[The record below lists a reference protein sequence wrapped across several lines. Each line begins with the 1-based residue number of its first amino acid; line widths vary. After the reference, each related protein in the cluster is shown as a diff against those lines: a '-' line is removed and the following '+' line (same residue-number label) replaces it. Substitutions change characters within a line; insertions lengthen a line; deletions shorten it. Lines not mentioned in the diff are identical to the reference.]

1 MKQPPAFQ
9 LLQGRLYALA
19 FWTEKWISILE
30 NGRICCRHES
40 LLYKHLAGWTLQD
53 EVQAADLE
61 LIETLSPIPPSP
73 PSRSRCGKLQTLRIC
88 IALKLPLFI
97 MSNWLLEKSQLVKEL
112 CSVTIGDYLLFQ
124 IILSGRPL
132 LDWDFHLVSR
142 NGTEDPSNETVFVSP
157 GKAPHVWARNQRC
170 LFRQLADT
178 ITILCFRLSIH
189 LSLSKCLLNWIL

>member
-53 EVQAADLE
+53 GVQAADLE

-142 NGTEDPSNETVFVSP
+142 NGTEDPSNETGFCFPGEGAACLGKKSMVPFQAVSRHNHYLVFQI
-157 GKAPHVWARNQRC
+157 KY
-170 LFRQLADT
+170 T
-178 ITILCFRLSIH
+178 
-189 LSLSKCLLNWIL
+189 SLSV